1 MRLKSKNIVPMA
13 IGAIMILLS
22 ATVLFID
29 NPFKPRENLSQFIS
43 VATESNIEK
52 IDEEESGKAVV
63 NTTIYG
69 TEYGDKVTTADSK
82 KIIQKGLDKIF
93 NVSYRTVKQNPEAFE
108 KEMQK
113 YVDWVSY
120 DFKRDENGENIY
132 DLIPSISFTHR
143 VATAIANNDVEMA
156 VKFEPEYEYQD
167 MDKYFTYVN
176 GKLSVTFFNGKD
188 LSDFKDIFGLD
199 SAELNKEYVTDFCFR
214 YYNEPNHSDSSEL
227 PLTFF
232 IPHYVA
238 VKDS

>member
-1 MRLKSKNIVPMA
+1 MRLKSRNIVPMA
-13 IGAIMILLS
+13 IGAIMMLLS
-22 ATVLFID
+22 ATALLID
-29 NPFKPRENLSQFIS
+29 NPFKPQENLSQFIS

-52 IDEEESGKAVV
+52 IDDEDNKKVVV

-69 TEYGDKVTTADSK
+69 TEYGDKVTTSDSK

-132 DLIPSISFTHR
+132 DLIPSISFTNR
-143 VATAIANNDVEMA
+143 VATAIANNDVEMS
-156 VKFEPEYEYQD
+156 VKFEPEYEYKD

-188 LSDFKDIFGLD
+188 LSDFRDIFGLD

-214 YYNEPNHSDSSEL
+214 YYNEPNYSNSSEL

-232 IPHYVA
+232 IPHYIA